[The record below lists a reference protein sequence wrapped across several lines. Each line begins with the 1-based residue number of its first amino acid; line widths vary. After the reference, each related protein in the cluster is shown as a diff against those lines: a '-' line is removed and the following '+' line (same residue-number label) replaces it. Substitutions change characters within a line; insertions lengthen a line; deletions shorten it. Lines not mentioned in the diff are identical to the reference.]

1 MSARDSH
8 YSEGHFFCNTFFR
21 FVSSESQLRNFTDRS
36 RLQDLFQATQTTLT
50 GEDTWSH
57 HSLEAHEL
65 YVWSVANAIERES
78 NSLENSSVQYDIKNR
93 SPNVWRKC
101 FVFIFHGPTISSAV
115 KNTMDHQVKRGE
127 SCAVKLRP
135 SERLIVHTKSFVSAP
150 LTCAKCS
157 KCALVTAL

>member
-50 GEDTWSH
+50 GEDTWSR
-57 HSLEAHEL
+57 HSHEAHEL

-115 KNTMDHQVKRGE
+115 KNTMDHQVKGVRVALLSWDIWE
-127 SCAVKLRP
+127 VNTFIQKALRA
-135 SERLIVHTKSFVSAP
+135 RR
-150 LTCAKCS
+150 
-157 KCALVTAL
+157 